1 MAERII
7 ITLASLLLVFGCE
20 KGNPLPDIN
29 PDEQE
34 EKDLTEFTVTLKDV
48 SQVETKLGFSVDE
61 DWVKDLN
68 LFLYSN
74 NGELITN
81 IYREVR
87 SQDDLT
93 FNLKAQD
100 GADCSVFAIANL
112 GYQMDG
118 PNMYRLTESVFGINE
133 YSGMFGENG
142 NCVMSGRKDF
152 NVKKDEVVTVE
163 MRRIMAKVTVLCN
176 YDNLN
181 SNVQLKINSIKI
193 CNIPKEVKY
202 FGKSFAKR
210 ASDVIDGNCYM
221 KGNLGSITTTGV
233 DFYTFENYQEAELT
247 GATTNK
253 EKAEMLT
260 SLQLKTCSYIQ
271 LEYEFTRR
279 DKRER

>member
-48 SQVETKLGFSVDE
+48 SPVETKLGFSVDE

-118 PNMYRLTESVFGINE
+118 PNMYRLTESV
-133 YSGMFGENG
+133 
-142 NCVMSGRKDF
+142 
-152 NVKKDEVVTVE
+152 
-163 MRRIMAKVTVLCN
+163 
-176 YDNLN
+176 
-181 SNVQLKINSIKI
+181 
-193 CNIPKEVKY
+193 
-202 FGKSFAKR
+202 
-210 ASDVIDGNCYM
+210 
-221 KGNLGSITTTGV
+221 
-233 DFYTFENYQEAELT
+233 
-247 GATTNK
+247 
-253 EKAEMLT
+253 
-260 SLQLKTCSYIQ
+260 
-271 LEYEFTRR
+271 
-279 DKRER
+279 